1 MPSLTAQ
8 FGWFTA
14 LLKLSFIATF
24 VFAAIIPL
32 PLVEAR
38 PSVSLQEAHNRT
50 SIAPSALAPR
60 AEHASIPLSRHR
72 MIRLRGLPT
81 GDKLVFAHF
90 MVGFTYSY
98 GVGDWQRGEPRCL
111 HYVSQ
116 IMSIILEIS

>member
-1 MPSLTAQ
+1 MAQ
-8 FGWFTA
+8 FGWVTA
-14 LLKLSFIATF
+14 LLKLPSIATF
-24 VFAAIIPL
+24 VPAAIIPL

-38 PSVSLQEAHNRT
+38 PSFHAVSLQEAHNHT

-98 GVGDWQRGEPRCL
+98 GVGDWQRGKPRCL

-116 IMSIILEIS
+116 ITSIILEIS